1 MENSGGGDDQGS
13 GWFEVKKKHRSSS
26 KFSLQSWVGGFSG
39 KNSSNSSGSPHLV
52 NKNARNDRS
61 KSHPPTSGGSYAV
74 HTQINT
80 EKYISTSTGDDGGPH
95 LSDTVRQ
102 DIEVPK
108 SSVLHVI
115 DSHGGSGEYGNVSH
129 KDIPGVAQKIKWGD
143 LEDGSLVLNNSANGV
158 EIKFGNIGEVD
169 LGVSEKNEGK
179 HDLASHISSPDTQVI
194 KLGALSVREEE
205 ASHQALLSTD
215 EVKFCQVSHQDF
227 NREFREDLE
236 LLSNSEAT
244 VCPSTDD
251 SNCKDIGTEHNK
263 LIKDYSSSFNSP
275 SSEEAGTEPKVQKA
289 VELPEPEVENPELH
303 EAAGKSELSSSPLI
317 VQEAELLSTETKE
330 PENSGGSSGPV
341 EDAQIEQGSGTHNV
355 QVVSVPS
362 EGETGESK
370 ERFRQRLWCF
380 LFENLNRAVDE
391 LYLLC
396 ELECDLEQMKEA
408 ILVLKEA
415 TSDFKDLN
423 ARVEEFEEV
432 KRLSSQSVDGMPIT
446 MRSDHC
452 RPHALSWEVRRMTNS
467 PHKAEILS
475 SSLEAFKKIRQERAN
490 MLEASKNVSGTEC
503 PQFMDQMKK
512 TSTVNNIL
520 SHAAD
525 SALKTTESKGADHTP
540 GNLSGKE
547 KNIESIGTEKV
558 NVVQNGRSRPHSS
571 LSSSINTS
579 KPPLAVKFKRE
590 QVESDVEKLLPK
602 RERALAEGMCE
613 KNQKATDNSKRQAT
627 VPEKDKEKEKRNM
640 AARKSMDAWKEKR
653 NWEDI
658 LSSSVRISS
667 RVSHL
672 PGMARKSAERVRV
685 LHDKLMSPDKKKK
698 TSLDVKRE
706 AEEKHA
712 RAMKIRSDLENERVQ
727 KLQRTS
733 EKLIRVNEWQ
743 AVRTMKLREG
753 MYARHQRSESRHEA
767 FLAQVVKRAGD
778 ESSKV
783 NEVRFITSLNEEN
796 KKIILRQKLHGSELR
811 RAEKLQVMKIKQK
824 EDMAREEAVLER
836 KKLIEAEKLQRLAET
851 QRKKEEAH
859 VRREEE
865 RKASSAAREARAME
879 QLRRKVERA
888 RAQQEEAELMAQKLA
903 ERLSESEQRRK
914 FYLEQIRERASMDF
928 RDQSSPLLR
937 RIVHKDGQSRSTPN
951 NNGDEQA
958 PSSSDLDSGLAMG
971 KTTMQQ
977 HMKRKIKRIR
987 QRLMALKY
995 EFIEPVTG
1003 AENIGIGYRTSI
1015 GTARAKIGRWL
1026 QELQKLRQARKEG
1039 AASLGLII
1047 AEMIKY
1053 LDGRELELQASRQA
1067 GLLDFIASAL
1077 PASHTSKPE
1086 ACQVMIHLLKLLRV
1100 VLSASANRSYF
1111 LGQNLLPPIIP
1122 MLSTALENYIKFAA
1136 SVNAPGNVL
1145 PSSKTSIENFES
1157 SSEVL
1162 DGSLWTITTIIGHV
1176 RPEGPQL
1183 QMWDSLLELLVAYQV
1198 IHRLRDLFAL
1208 YDRPQVEGSPFPS
1221 SILLS
1226 IRLLVVLTSRPGTD
1240 STINFMLPA
1249 SEKLAEDGSEIAISL
1264 QSKDFIGTGFTE
1276 DDSPSESG
1284 LNGVKVVQKQKIA
1297 IDKLDD
1303 ESSEQKKN
1311 DGMIPT
1317 DGGQRKLTDC
1327 SIEANGVNLRTNVQG
1342 ELQDSEVISKTS
1354 VSQGDQKQP
1363 MDLVSD
1369 QWIKN
1374 ITKLKP
1380 PIAYLLSAI
1389 SDTGI
1394 VGLLSLL
1401 TAVLLQANNR
1411 LSSEQASYILPS
1423 NFEDVATGVLKVLNN
1438 LAFLDL
1444 KFIQRMLARP
1454 DLKMEFFHL
1463 MSFLLSHC
1471 SSKWTTP
1478 SDPIG
1483 LLLLESLSILGH
1495 FALFHPENQEV
1506 LRWGKSPT
1514 ILHKVCDLPFVFF
1527 SDPELMPV
1535 LASTLVAACYGCEQ
1549 NKSVVQQELSMDMLV
1564 SLLRSCKN
1572 NLPVPAVQ
1580 STSAQEN
1587 DDSNEFNPNGPE
1599 TRKSL
1604 TDGTI
1609 RGSRNVCRTTR
1620 TSLGRPGGASTGNSN
1635 RSNRTRN
1642 LRDNRSAK
1650 ASDEIV
1656 SKHNQP
1662 TLEVASVLL
1671 HYRFPGSFIDR
1682 AEQFFSADT
1691 PTAFDE

>member
-1 MENSGGGDDQGS
+1 MENSSGVDDQGS

-26 KFSLQSWVGGFSG
+26 KFSLQGWVGGFSG
-39 KNSSNSSGSPHLV
+39 KNSSNSSRSPHLV
-52 NKNARNDRS
+52 NKNAQNDRPIS
-61 KSHPPTSGGSYAV
+61 KSHPPASGGSYAV
-74 HTQINT
+74 YTQSNT
-80 EKYISTSTGDDGGPH
+80 ENRIATSIGEDGGSHCP
-95 LSDTVRQ
+95 DKCMVRQ
-102 DIEVPK
+102 DTEFPK
-108 SSVLHVI
+108 SSVLHVT
-115 DSHGGSGEYGNVSH
+115 DSHAASGDCEKVPR
-129 KDIPGVAQKIKWGD
+129 KDMPGVVQKIKWGD
-143 LEDGSLVLNNSANGV
+143 LEDDSLVLNNSANGV

-169 LGVSEKNEGK
+169 LGVSEKNEVKDG
-179 HDLASHISSPDTQVI
+179 LASHVSTSVDTQAN
-194 KLGALSVREEE
+194 KLVAVSVREEE

-215 EVKFCQVSHQDF
+215 EDKVWRVRHQDI
-227 NREFREDLE
+227 NREFIEALE
-236 LLSNSEAT
+236 VLNNSEAT
-244 VCPSTDD
+244 VCPVIDGSNFKDTGTGHTKPVDD
-251 SNCKDIGTEHNK
+251 HSSNF
-263 LIKDYSSSFNSP
+263 SSP
-275 SSEEAGTEPKVQKA
+275 SCVEAGTEPKVQKA
-289 VELPEPEVENPELH
+289 MKLPEVENPELH
-303 EAAGKSELSSSPLI
+303 EAP
-317 VQEAELLSTETKE
+317 
-330 PENSGGSSGPV
+330 GGTSDSV
-341 EDAQIEQGSGTHNV
+341 EEAQIEQGSGTHNV

-380 LFENLNRAVDE
+380 LFENLNRAIDE

-408 ILVLKEA
+408 ILVLEEA
-415 TSDFKDLN
+415 ASDFKELN

-432 KRLSSQSVDGMPIT
+432 KRVSSQSVDGMSIT
-446 MRSDHC
+446 MKSDHC

-490 MLEASKNVSGTEC
+490 MLEASKKLPGNESLS
-503 PQFMDQMKK
+503 PQCMDQMKK
-512 TSTVNNIL
+512 TCTINCVV
-520 SHAAD
+520 HDAED
-525 SALKTTESKGADHTP
+525 SASKIAEKKGVDLTP
-540 GNLSGKE
+540 GSLSGKE
-547 KNIESIGTEKV
+547 KNTESLGTEKV
-558 NVVQNGRSRPHSS
+558 NVVQNIRSRPQNS
-571 LSSSINTS
+571 LSSINSS

-590 QVESDVEKLLPK
+590 QLESDVERLVSK
-602 RERALAEGMCE
+602 RERALAEGTCE
-613 KNQKATDNSKRQAT
+613 KNLKAIEHSKRQAT
-627 VPEKDKEKEKRNM
+627 VPEKDKEKEKRNIGV
-640 AARKSMDAWKEKR
+640 RKSMDAWKEKR

-658 LSSSVRISS
+658 LSSSVWISS

-672 PGMARKSAERVRV
+672 PGMSRKSAERVRV

-712 RAMKIRSDLENERVQ
+712 RAMKIRSELENERVQ

-733 EKLIRVNEWQ
+733 EKLNRVNEWQ

-796 KKIILRQKLHGSELR
+796 KKIMLRQKLHGSELR

-879 QLRRKVERA
+879 QLRRKEERA

-937 RIVHKDGQSRSTPN
+937 RYMHKDGPNRSTPN
-951 NNGDEQA
+951 NNGDEQG
-958 PSSSDLDSGLAMG
+958 PCSSDLGSGLAMG

-977 HMKRKIKRIR
+977 HMKRRIKRIR

-995 EFIEPVTG
+995 EFFEPVNG
-1003 AENIGIGYRTSI
+1003 AENVGIGYRTSI

-1026 QELQKLRQARKEG
+1026 QELQKLRQERKEG

-1111 LGQNLLPPIIP
+1111 LAQNLLPPIIP
-1122 MLSTALENYIKFAA
+1122 MLSTALENYIKIAA
-1136 SVNAPGNVL
+1136 SINAPGNGV
-1145 PSSKTSIENFES
+1145 PSSRTSIENFES

-1162 DGSLWTITTIIGHV
+1162 DGSLWTITTIIGHIN
-1176 RPEGPQL
+1176 PEGPQL
-1183 QMWDSLLELLVAYQV
+1183 QMWDGLLELLVAYQV
-1198 IHRLRDLFAL
+1198 IQRLRDLFAL

-1240 STINFMLPA
+1240 STINCVLPY
-1249 SEKLAEDGSEIAISL
+1249 SEKLAGDGSGITISAESRDL
-1264 QSKDFIGTGFTE
+1264 FGTGFTE
-1276 DDSPSESG
+1276 DGSPSESG
-1284 LNGVKVVQKQKIA
+1284 LNGAKIVQKPKMTVDQ
-1297 IDKLDD
+1297 LDD
-1303 ESSEQKKN
+1303 ESCQQKIN
-1311 DGMIPT
+1311 DGMIPS
-1317 DGGQRKLTDC
+1317 DGGKREQTDC
-1327 SIEANGVNLRTNVQG
+1327 SIKANGVNLIQSENQD
-1342 ELQDSEVISKTS
+1342 EPPDSEVVLKPF
-1354 VSQGDQKQP
+1354 VSQEDQKKP
-1363 MDLVSD
+1363 VDLVSD
-1369 QWIKN
+1369 LRIKN
-1374 ITKLKP
+1374 VTKLKP

-1411 LSSEQASYILPS
+1411 LSSEQAAYILPS

-1444 KFIQRMLARP
+1444 KFMQRVLARP

-1471 SSKWTTP
+1471 SSKWTAP

-1549 NKSVVQQELSMDMLV
+1549 NKSVVQQELSIDMLL

-1572 NLPVPAVQ
+1572 NPLVPALQ
-1580 STSAQEN
+1580 STATQEN
-1587 DDSNEFNPNGPE
+1587 EESNESNPNGSE
-1599 TRKSL
+1599 SRKPQM
-1604 TDGTI
+1604 DGTI
-1609 RGSRNVCRTTR
+1609 RATRNVSRITR
-1620 TSLGRPGGASTGNSN
+1620 TSLGRPGGGSSGNSS
-1635 RSNRTRN
+1635 RSNKTRN
-1642 LRDNRSAK
+1642 QRDNRSAK
-1650 ASDEIV
+1650 ASDELAL
-1656 SKHNQP
+1656 KHIQP
-1662 TLEVASVLL
+1662 AIEVASVML
-1671 HYRFPGSFIDR
+1671 HYRFPSSFLDR
-1682 AEQFFSADT
+1682 AEQFFSAGIS
-1691 PTAFDE
+1691 TAIDG